1 MGWGQGIGIGW
12 PNASSGY
19 TYGKDLVTRFRRRV
33 ISAGGIFR
41 EAICLQLKLD
51 ALDSIN
57 LLRNVSLMITPN
69 AFNTGVI
76 YDVLPNTPLGDMD
89 FERNSLAMRVANNQ
103 LLETNSAQS
112 PRLDFTGNTCPTW
125 LVEPQRTN
133 LCLYSK
139 TFTKKNTWVKF
150 GSAVAVASDVGT
162 APNGATQAALLSL
175 GDFNSGIDQFIYY
188 PFDENSS
195 VTISLYVKSQEN
207 GVISFGPN
215 TPPGHNLE
223 YIIED
228 FGFGWYRHIITRNLT
243 SPGGVIQF
251 TIGNLKDDFIIWG
264 AQLEIG
270 AYATSHIQTTSSTQT
285 RGADTI
291 NKDGIGD
298 LIGQTEGTLFCDV
311 NLDIRSN
318 GTYLALAGDI
328 NNIFKDCLSIAFTRD
343 DIIFLIR
350 KDSHLQGNIIYPN
363 NSTGRFKI
371 AAAYIENNCNL
382 YVNGVNIGSVL
393 SCSIPVTS
401 GINLTGNP
409 DGKPINPM
417 RYNSV
422 QVYKTKLSEAE
433 LIDLT
438 TI

>member
-1 MGWGQGIGIGW
+1 MGWNGIGVGW

-19 TYGKDLVTRFRRRV
+19 TYGKDLVTRFKRRV

-51 ALDSIN
+51 ALDNIN
-57 LLRNVSLMITPN
+57 LLRNISLMITPN
-69 AFNTGVI
+69 AFSSGVI
-76 YDVLPNTPLGDMD
+76 YDVLPNTSLGDMD
-89 FERNSLAMRVANNQ
+89 FARNSLAMRVANNQ
-103 LLETNSAQS
+103 LLETNYPAE
-112 PRLDFTGNTCPTW
+112 PRLDFTGNTCPTL

-139 TFTKKNTWVKF
+139 SFTKRTTWFKF
-150 GSAVAVASDVGT
+150 GASDVASDVIMS
-162 APNGATQAALLSL
+162 PNGAIQASLLVLSNV
-175 GDFNSGIDQFIYY
+175 NSSINQFISY

-195 VTISLYVKSQEN
+195 VTISLYAKNQFN
-207 GVISFGPN
+207 NFISFGPN
-215 TPPGHNLE
+215 PPPGINSA
-223 YIIED
+223 YSIED

-251 TIGNLKDDFIIWG
+251 TIGNGFNGDFYIWG

-270 AYATSHIQTTSSTQT
+270 AYATSHIQTTNSTQT

-291 NKDGIGD
+291 NKEGITD

-311 NLDIRSN
+311 NLDVRSGN
-318 GTYLALAGDI
+318 TYLALADGPEGLS
-328 NNIFKDCLSIAFTRD
+328 KDSLA
-343 DIIFLIR
+343 IIFTATSIVFEIYN
-350 KDSHLQGNIIYPN
+350 SNILQGEIVVPN
-363 NSTGRFKI
+363 SSTGRFKI
-371 AAAYIENNCNL
+371 AAAYIEDNCNL
-382 YVNGVNIGSVL
+382 YINGENLGSL
-393 SCSIPVTS
+393 LNCLIPQTS
-401 GINLTGNP
+401 YISLTANP
-409 DGKPINPM
+409 EGKPINPM

-422 QVYKTKLSEAE
+422 QVYKTKLSDSE

>member
-1 MGWGQGIGIGW
+1 MAWNGIGIGW

-19 TYGKDLVTRFRRRV
+19 TYGKDLVTRFKRRV

-51 ALDSIN
+51 ALDNIN

-89 FERNSLAMRVANNQ
+89 FARNSLAMRVADNQ
-103 LLETNSAQS
+103 LLETNNPDE

-125 LVEPQRTN
+125 LVEPERTN
-133 LCLYSK
+133 LCFYSK
-139 TFTKKNTWVKF
+139 AFTKRNTWIKA
-150 GSAVAVASDVGT
+150 GTSDVVGDVIMS
-162 APNGATQAALLSL
+162 PNGAIQASLLTLSNV
-175 GDFNSGIDQFIYY
+175 NSSINQFISY
-188 PFDENSS
+188 PFDGNSS
-195 VTISLYVKSQEN
+195 VTISLYVKNQFN
-207 GVISFGPN
+207 NFISFGPN
-215 TPPGHNLE
+215 TTPGINSA
-223 YIIED
+223 YSIED
-228 FGFGWYRHIITRNLT
+228 FGFGWYRHIITRTLT
-243 SPGGVIQF
+243 APGSPIQF
-251 TIGNLKDDFIIWG
+251 TIGNGFQGEFYIWG

-270 AYATSHIQTTSSTQT
+270 GYATSHIQTTNSRIT

-311 NLDIRSN
+311 NLDIRFN
-318 GTYLALAGDI
+318 RTNLALAGDI
-328 NNIFKDCLSIAFTRD
+328 NNIFKQCLSIEFTEN
-343 DIIFLIR
+343 DITFLIY
-350 KDSHLQGNIIYPN
+350 KNSLEEGKIVYSN

-401 GINLTGNP
+401 GINLTANP
-409 DGKPINPM
+409 DGKPIAPM

-422 QVYKTKLSEAE
+422 QVYKTKLSDSE

>member
-1 MGWGQGIGIGW
+1 MAWNGIGIGW

-19 TYGKDLVTRFRRRV
+19 TYGKDLVTRFKRRV

-51 ALDSIN
+51 ALDNIN

-69 AFNTGVI
+69 AFSSGVI

-89 FERNSLAMRVANNQ
+89 FARNSLAMRVADNQ
-103 LLETNSAQS
+103 FLETNTPDE

-139 TFTKKNTWVKF
+139 AFTKRNTWIKSGDVSV
-150 GSAVAVASDVGT
+150 GADVGT
-162 APNGATQAALLSL
+162 APNGAAQAYLLRL
-175 GDFNSGIDQFIYY
+175 GNVNSSIDQFIYY

-195 VTISLYVKSQEN
+195 VTISLYAKNQFN
-207 GVISFGPN
+207 NFISFGPN
-215 TPPGHNLE
+215 TPPGSNLE

-228 FGFGWYRHIITRNLT
+228 FGFGWYRHIITRNLIAPG
-243 SPGGVIQF
+243 SPIQF
-251 TIGNLKDDFIIWG
+251 TIGNGFNGDFEIWG

-270 AYATSHIQTTSSTQT
+270 AYATSHIQTTNSTQT
-285 RGADTI
+285 READI
-291 NKDGIGD
+291 IYKEGITD

-311 NLDIRSN
+311 NLDIRFN
-318 GTYLALAGDI
+318 RTNLALAGDV
-328 NNIFKDCLSIAFTRD
+328 NNIFKDCLSIAFTRE
-343 DIIFLIR
+343 DITFLIY
-350 KDSHLQGNIIYPN
+350 KNSLEEGKIVHFN

-393 SCSIPVTS
+393 SCSIPETS
-401 GINLTGNP
+401 GINLTGNS
-409 DGKPINPM
+409 DGKPIAPM

-422 QVYKTKLSEAE
+422 QVYKTKLSDSE